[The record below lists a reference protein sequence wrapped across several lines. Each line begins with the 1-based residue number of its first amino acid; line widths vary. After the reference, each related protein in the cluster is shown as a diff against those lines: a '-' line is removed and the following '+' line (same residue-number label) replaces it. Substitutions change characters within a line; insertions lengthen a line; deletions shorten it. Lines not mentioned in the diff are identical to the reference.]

1 MKRFIL
7 LVVIIAIAFTACSKK
22 SETAT
27 IVTADRYA
35 KILNGDLSDFA
46 GTWVNAE
53 GHKTQLSSN
62 GLFDLGTWG
71 DRIVAYGFEKTG
83 DGINSVYSWHHRAE
97 GDGYGVTLYPAGT
110 EVVNYDGNILQSD
123 ITKVRIY
130 TGFGSDPKNYVF
142 YREGEA
148 PTVAPSNPH
157 PEILNGD
164 LSAFAGTW
172 ASSSG
177 IGVILR
183 PDGIFATA
191 SNMHYWKEAGG
202 FNRGADSFSGSWAS
216 NGIDYHWNIYDEEG
230 RYIGIVLFPVGV
242 GVRYG
247 GTDLPSDTTRARIY
261 SYQHDAYP
269 ANEYLYY
276 RVGEAA
282 SQSQPQEPADLT
294 GEWHYRSITG
304 SCHGQEHYI
313 FTADGYYRKGDFY
326 QQHDGTWSL
335 VRDTATG
342 KYHLTLQYKH
352 FIDFESGWSHN
363 EFTDNSEYETIDPN
377 NINLLFHGTVRKE
390 LTRCN
395 NPGWNAQ

>member
-148 PTVAPSNPH
+148 P
-157 PEILNGD
+157 
-164 LSAFAGTW
+164 
-172 ASSSG
+172 
-177 IGVILR
+177 
-183 PDGIFATA
+183 
-191 SNMHYWKEAGG
+191 
-202 FNRGADSFSGSWAS
+202 
-216 NGIDYHWNIYDEEG
+216 
-230 RYIGIVLFPVGV
+230 
-242 GVRYG
+242 
-247 GTDLPSDTTRARIY
+247 
-261 SYQHDAYP
+261 
-269 ANEYLYY
+269 
-276 RVGEAA
+276 AA
-282 SQSQPQEPADLT
+282 SQSKVWEPAELT
-294 GEWHYRSITG
+294 GEWHSRTITG

-313 FTADGYYRKGDFY
+313 FTADGYYRKGDLY
-326 QQHDGTWSL
+326 QKHDGTWTL
-335 VRDTATG
+335 VIDAATG
-342 KYHLTLQYKH
+342 KYHLTLQYKQ
-352 FIDFESGWSHN
+352 FIDFESGWSPN
-363 EFTDNSEYETIDPN
+363 EFTEYSEYETIDPN
-377 NINLLFHGTVRKE
+377 NISLLLHGTGWVE

-395 NPGWNAQ
+395 NPGWSAQ